1 VNVASDPAA
10 ARAGLVERRALRARL
25 IAGRDAFVAS
35 AGFAVANEALAAH
48 LRTTLVPLEPACLG
62 LCWPMRSEFNAVAAL
77 AADEAF
83 DKVARALPYARR
95 ESRVMEFRHW
105 NGEAPSTIDE
115 CGIATS
121 DGAVVVPDVVVVPCL
136 GFTRGGHR
144 LGSGGGYF
152 DRWLAAHPHVVAVG
166 VAWDCG
172 ELDPIAFAAQPHDVP
187 LAFVVTESG
196 VR

>member
-1 VNVASDPAA
+1 VNVASEAA
-10 ARAGLVERRALRARL
+10 GFPERRALRARL

-35 AGFAVANEALAAH
+35 AGFAAANDALSSH
-48 LRTTLVPLEPACLG
+48 LLTALVPLEPACLG
-62 LCWPMRSEFNAVAAL
+62 LCWPMRSEFNAVAAV

-95 ESRVMEFRHW
+95 LSRAMEFRRW
-105 NGEAPSTIDE
+105 SGETPTAIDE

-121 DGAVVVPDVVVVPCL
+121 DGAVVIPDVVVVPCL
-136 GFTRGGHR
+136 GFTRAGHR

-152 DRWLAAHPHVVAVG
+152 DRWLATHPHVVAVG

-172 ELDPIAFAAQPHDVP
+172 ELEPLAFAAQPHDVP